1 MRSFIYR
8 LHIWLGLIVAI
19 PVLAWASSG
28 LLYAWPGAVEGGKI
42 ETIDATRVRLLPSE
56 ALVRASEFAGGRLPT
71 TALTLLMRDGRPVY
85 QAIGGMGADSRGVF
99 TVELKYA
106 TAERFDPVLSPGP
119 FLFFCRFVAGSS
131 ADSSCGAGEYL
142 SRVRSLFEFDAPVC
156 ETVQAKQ
163 VDANISLQCRNRVRR
178 RAPVILVAVRLAT
191 GARIHLSD
199 VRGQH
204 RSFEERGRIYRTP
217 GSYSEFAGL

>member
-85 QAIGGMGADSRGVF
+85 QADS
-99 TVELKYA
+99 LLID
-106 TAERFDPVLSPGP
+106 AENGSVIRTPPPSALTRYFRQAH
-119 FLFFCRFVAGSS
+119 FYFFAGSLQVPLLIIVAALASIS
-131 ADSSCGAGEYL
+131 AASGLYL
-142 SRVRSLFEFDAPVC
+142 NLTLRFARLFRQSR
-156 ETVQAKQ
+156 
-163 VDANISLQCRNRVRR
+163 
-178 RAPVILVAVRLAT
+178 
-191 GARIHLSD
+191 
-199 VRGQH
+199 
-204 RSFEERGRIYRTP
+204 
-217 GSYSEFAGL
+217 